1 MKKILKYITTNV
13 ILVVFAVAIVAVL
26 YLLYQNYDL
35 KKQNEANEEK
45 LSKKIL
51 ELGSAT
57 STIFSLEND
66 FKEIEKEK
74 NKLEVDL
81 NNEIAKIVF
90 LQEQVKGIT
99 GTVGILEKL
108 NKTDKEL
115 LQKYSK
121 VYFLNENYIPDKLTQ
136 IDTKYTYNKK
146 MDKWIHTNV
155 LVYLQRLLDDAINN
169 EIDIL
174 IGSSYRSFEMQTE
187 LKSIYSMSYGSG
199 ANRFSADQGYSE
211 HQLGTTV
218 DFTTSTTGDNF
229 SAFESTN
236 AYTWLIDNA
245 YKYGFVLSYPD
256 KNGYYVFEPWHW
268 RFVGAKL
275 AERLHNDEIYFYD
288 LSQRE
293 IDEYLVNI
301 FD

>member
-1 MKKILKYITTNV
+1 MDKISKYMNV
-13 ILVVFAVAIVAVL
+13 LLPVFVVAVIAIF

-35 KKQNEANEEK
+35 KMQNKATQEE

-51 ELGSAT
+51 ELSTAT
-57 STIFSLEND
+57 STIFSIENNFKELEN
-66 FKEIEKEK
+66 EK
-74 NKLEVDL
+74 NKLEGDL
-81 NNEIAKIVF
+81 NNEMSKMVF

-108 NKTDKEL
+108 SKTDKEL

-121 VYFLNENYIPDKLTQ
+121 VYFLNENYIPDNLTQ
-136 IDTKYTYNKK
+136 LDVKYTYDKD

-155 LVYLQRLLDDAINN
+155 WPYLQKLLDGAIAH
-169 EIDIL
+169 EIDL
-174 IGSSYRSFEMQTE
+174 LVGSAYRSFETQTE
-187 LKSIYSMSYGSG
+187 LKSNYSMSYGSG

-229 SAFESTN
+229 SSFKDTD
-236 AYTWLIDNA
+236 AYIWLTENA
-245 YKYGFVLSYPD
+245 YKYGFVLSYPE
-256 KNGYYVFEPWHW
+256 KNGYYVFEPWHF
-268 RFVGAKL
+268 RFVGVKL
-275 AERLHNDEIYFYD
+275 AGRLNSDEIYFYD